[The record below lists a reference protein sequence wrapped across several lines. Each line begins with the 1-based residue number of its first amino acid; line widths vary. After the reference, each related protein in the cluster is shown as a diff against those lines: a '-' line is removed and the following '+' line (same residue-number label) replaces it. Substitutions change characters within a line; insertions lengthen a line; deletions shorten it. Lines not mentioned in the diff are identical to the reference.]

1 MLPFSASEVAIFDSP
16 QQVHDHPP
24 SAICSRRL
32 AGKFRVT
39 LNYLLAAATFAAA
52 VAPAFLLRR
61 RGFVGRSGASPTSSM
76 AMRPVTNFFR
86 PTLSK
91 SIVVRSPSDSATIP
105 YPYCSCLMHCPSERT
120 CTTASLFGPGTC
132 GALAARERVR
142 PVRRGGRDGHTF
154 VRLEAGNVLR
164 LQAFRAFADLEFN
177 RLPFVER
184 LVSVHLN
191 GRKMD
196 KHVLAGLALDEPVAF
211 AGIEPLHCSLFF
223 HFYYLALSY
232 LCFSYRPAH
241 LAGRG
246 AGP

>member
-1 MLPFSASEVAIFDSP
+1 
-16 QQVHDHPP
+16 
-24 SAICSRRL
+24 
-32 AGKFRVT
+32 
-39 LNYLLAAATFAAA
+39 
-52 VAPAFLLRR
+52 
-61 RGFVGRSGASPTSSM
+61 
-76 AMRPVTNFFR
+76 
-86 PTLSK
+86 
-91 SIVVRSPSDSATIP
+91 
-105 YPYCSCLMHCPSERT
+105 MHCPSERT
-120 CTTASLFGPGTC
+120 CTTASLFGPSTC

-142 PVRRGGRDGHTF
+142 PARRGGRDGPTF

-184 LVSVHLN
+184 LVSIHLN
-191 GRKMD
+191 SRKMD
-196 KHVLAGLALDEPVAF
+196 EHILAGLALDESVAF

-246 AGP
+246 AGALTASSPDKQTAARVRLAAPLNESKGITRATNARQFYQI